1 MNRQAARAKRLQR
14 IERIGDA
21 IARASEATWLQRRSE
36 LQEQR
41 DRLSTVA
48 GYCGDYARR
57 TTDIEARGTDILSL
71 RLYRDFSG
79 WLSTVQNDQTNAVAQ
94 AEFLADA
101 AADEAAAK
109 RTFARSL
116 EQAATRA
123 ATVARQELARVEQK
137 QLDALGRPMRSDAQ
151 QD

>member
-1 MNRQAARAKRLQR
+1 MTRQAGRAKRLRR

-21 IARASEATWLQRRSE
+21 VARASEAAWLQRRNE
-36 LQEQR
+36 LQEQK

-57 TTDIEARGTDILSL
+57 TTDLEARGTDIMSL

-79 WLSTVQNDQTNAVAQ
+79 WLSQVQNDQSNAVAQ

-101 AADEAAAK
+101 AAEEAAVK

-123 ATVARQELARVEQK
+123 ATLATQERARAEQK
-137 QLDALGRPMRSDAQ
+137 QLDALARPMRSDAQ
-151 QD
+151 QG